1 MDLQLQG
8 RRALVTGASKGIGLA
23 VAQALAAEGCHL
35 EIAARGAAGLEQ
47 ARDML
52 RKAAPEIDVRMH
64 EADLARVE
72 DQERLAQACADVDI
86 LVNNAGSNP
95 AGELDDTSD
104 KLWRNAWIS
113 RCSDTSISAAR
124 FCAR

>member
-1 MDLQLQG
+1 
-8 RRALVTGASKGIGLA
+8 
-23 VAQALAAEGCHL
+23 
-35 EIAARGAAGLEQ
+35 
-47 ARDML
+47 ML
-52 RKAAPEIDVRMH
+52 RKAAPEIDIRMH

-95 AGELDDTSD
+95 AGDSTIPVTSSG
-104 KLWRNAWIS
+104 AMPGIS
-113 RCSDTSISAAR
+113 RCSDTSISAAG